1 MIRTRIS
8 TIHYPNGELERYQL
22 AYGFDWK
29 DIEFKAPSFSKKA
42 FDEIARM
49 FNAHIIP
56 KHPDLYGA
64 LAVFHVP
71 DEYKLEIA
79 SSSVFDKTLI
89 LSEAL
94 KRLKAEGR
102 LRRVR
107 DSIEIDDVYVDK
119 AVKELE
125 ADGWF
130 SIGCGTRDDV
140 QFVPVGDSFG
150 YLSEV
155 ENVRLAVNSH
165 FFEMDLF
172 DNDSP
177 FDILGTP
184 YGLMLKDGVVLAPPL
199 NDREALIVD
208 KAGRSYIDKPD
219 IRNMKIRVGNTIFED
234 GVNCTIFKRPEYR
247 SSEGS
252 DGIDIAIVGRRVA
265 GIGKA
270 GGTRI
275 PMGGFIINTELLD
288 CWEALDVE
296 YIDEGLNSAIFAIQV
311 GSSAV
316 KDFELVDHF
325 ESSFYDINRDPVPYP
340 PTLYPLSYERDRAP
354 RMVIASD
361 KDDKPLFI
369 WFEGCSKLGY
379 DFGNESAG
387 ASLLDVAKI
396 CYMLGLKNAVNLDGG
411 GSSEMFVDGK
421 ISMLVSSRHEDNSPS
436 ERPIPMGLVVR

>member
-1 MIRTRIS
+1 MINTKIS
-8 TIHYPNGELERYQL
+8 TIYYPNGEMERYQI
-22 AYGFDWK
+22 ASGFEWK
-29 DIEFKAPSFSKKA
+29 DIEFSAPRFSKRA

-49 FNAHIIP
+49 FKAHIIP

-71 DEYKLEIA
+71 DEYELKID
-79 SSSVFDKTLI
+79 STSIFDKTLI

-94 KRLKAEGR
+94 KKLKESNK
-102 LRRVR
+102 LRRVN
-107 DSIEIDDVYVDK
+107 DGIEIDDSYVKSVLDD
-119 AVKELE
+119 LSSN
-125 ADGWF
+125 GWF
-130 SIGCGTRDDV
+130 SIGFGNKDDV
-140 QFVPVGDSFG
+140 QFVPVGSSFG

-155 ENVRLAVNSH
+155 KDVSLAVNSH

-184 YGLMLKDGVVLAPPL
+184 YGLMVKDEVVLAPPL
-199 NDREALIVD
+199 NNREALIVD
-208 KAGRSYIDKPD
+208 KDGRSYIDKPD
-219 IRNMKIRVGNTIFED
+219 IRNMKISIGNLLFED
-234 GVNCTIFKRPEYR
+234 GINCTIYKRPEFR
-247 SSEGS
+247 ESQSIK
-252 DGIDIAIVGRRVA
+252 GIDIAIVGRRVA
-265 GIGKA
+265 GINKA

-275 PMGGFIINTELLD
+275 PMAGFIINTDLIDNLKSY
-288 CWEALDVE
+288 DVE
-296 YIDEGLNSAIFAIQV
+296 YIDEKLNSSIFAIQV

-316 KDFELVDHF
+316 KDSKLVNHF
-325 ESSFYDINRDPVPYP
+325 ESGFYDIKNDSVPYP
-340 PTLYPLSYERDRAP
+340 PTLYPLSYEKDRAP
-354 RMVIASD
+354 RMVIAAD
-361 KDDKPLFI
+361 NDDKPLFI

-379 DFGNESAG
+379 DFGKESAG

-421 ISMLVSSRHEDNSPS
+421 ISMLVSSRHPDNSPS